1 MNKRVIYDHTEAI
14 LNICQIKYVLAKLVK
29 KKHEKLVKNRILP
42 DKRCC

>member
-29 KKHEKLVKNRILP
+29 KTWKIGKNSNFTG
-42 DKRCC
+42 